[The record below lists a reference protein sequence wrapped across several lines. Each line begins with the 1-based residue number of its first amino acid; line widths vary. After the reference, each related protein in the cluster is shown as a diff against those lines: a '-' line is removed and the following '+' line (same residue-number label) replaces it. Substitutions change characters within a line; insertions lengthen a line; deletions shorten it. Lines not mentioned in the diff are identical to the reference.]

1 MSNSTRSVLIG
12 ALAAAM
18 LASAPAQAR
27 DQEPIMVTAGA
38 AIKGVQAVTIGAF
51 NVGFIFQSLDSAKT
65 TGGLDALT
73 GGATSAKSR
82 LAGVTPAMMQ
92 AITDAAYTDFKAR
105 LAASGFA
112 VADSAPLFSS
122 EGFRKV
128 KLTPAPYDANIL
140 LDKRSTG
147 KATYLKPTELPG
159 QFMLP
164 GDITASGMSGMGLM
178 FSMGTNAYG
187 VAMAAKATNSAVID
201 VTYLIDFSEL
211 KRPGA
216 FSMTGLKV
224 NSGMSVVANYSRVSL
239 VTPVGKTAVLTIGTP
254 VAVDGDFADKADTT
268 KGAGLRKVANIFG
281 AVSGG
286 LSGGLSGA
294 LSGGGMKF
302 GNDKTFTFT
311 AKPSWQTG
319 ATKAA
324 TLANARVVEQLATLR

>member
-51 NVGFIFQSLDSAKT
+51 DVGFIFQSLDSSKT

-92 AITDAAYTDFKAR
+92 AITDAAYANFKAQ
-105 LAASGFA
+105 LASRGFA
-112 VADSAPLFSS
+112 VSDSAPLFST

-128 KLTPAPYDANIL
+128 KLTTAPYDANIL

-147 KATYLKPTELPG
+147 KTTYLKPSDLPG
-159 QFMLP
+159 QLMLP
-164 GDITASGMSGMGLM
+164 GDITASGMSGMSGMRLM

-187 VAMAAKATNSAVID
+187 LAMAARR
-201 VTYLIDFSEL
+201 LIAE
-211 KRPGA
+211 
-216 FSMTGLKV
+216 
-224 NSGMSVVANYSRVSL
+224 L
-239 VTPVGKTAVLTIGTP
+239 VTLK
-254 VAVDGDFADKADTT
+254 
-268 KGAGLRKVANIFG
+268 
-281 AVSGG
+281 
-286 LSGGLSGA
+286 
-294 LSGGGMKF
+294 
-302 GNDKTFTFT
+302 
-311 AKPSWQTG
+311 
-319 ATKAA
+319 
-324 TLANARVVEQLATLR
+324 